1 MPKLKVPDAP
11 PALVEVGMMLYPD
24 CQMGMVHGITDLFH
38 VAGRFAVDHG
48 RDPIRVS
55 HWRLQEDG
63 GFARCFDSHAD
74 EPGGNSPGVIIAPG
88 SLHKLLEAEEVAPYA
103 RWMLD
108 RHAHGATLASNCG
121 GSFALA
127 ATGLLSG
134 RPATTHWYFAE
145 AFRSRF
151 PDVRMEADR
160 MVIDDGDII
169 TAGGLMA
176 WTDLGLR
183 IVERLLG
190 PSVMMETA
198 RFLLID
204 PSGREQKHYASFAP
218 KLTHGDEPVLKVQ
231 HWLQAKGAGPVAV
244 AEMAAEAGMEERTFQ
259 RRFKAATG
267 MTPVEYV
274 QHIRVGKA
282 RELLEF
288 TKRTVD
294 QIAWSV
300 GYEDAAAFRK
310 LFHRI
315 TGLSPGE
322 YRQRFQVPQVAAAAA
337 AA

>member
-1 MPKLKVPDAP
+1 MPRLKLPDAP
-11 PALVEVGMMLYPD
+11 QTLVEVGMMLYPD

-38 VAGRFAVDHG
+38 IAGRFAVDHG
-48 RDPIRVS
+48 RQPIRVS
-55 HWRLQEDG
+55 HWRMQEGG
-63 GFARCFDSHAD
+63 GFARCFDSHPD
-74 EPGGNSPGVIIAPG
+74 EPAANSPSVIVTPG
-88 SLHKLLEAEEVAPYA
+88 SLHRLLEAEEVAPYA
-103 RWMLD
+103 RWLVD
-108 RHAHGATLASNCG
+108 RHAQGTVLASNCG

-134 RPATTHWYFAE
+134 RPATTHWFFAE
-145 AFRSRF
+145 EFKARF
-151 PDVRMEADR
+151 PDVRLEADR
-160 MVIDDGDII
+160 MVIDEGDII

-204 PSGREQKHYASFAP
+204 PSGREQKNYASFAP

-231 HWLQAKGAGPVAV
+231 HWLQAKGAGPVVLAD
-244 AEMAAEAGMEERTFQ
+244 MAAEAGMEERTFQ

-294 QIAWSV
+294 QIAWAV

-315 TGLSPGE
+315 TGLSPQE
-322 YRQRFQVPQVAAAAA
+322 YRQRFSAPHPVAEAA
-337 AA
+337 

>member
-1 MPKLKVPDAP
+1 MPRLKVPDAP
-11 PALVEVGMMLYPD
+11 SALVEVGMMLYPD
-24 CQMGMVHGITDLFH
+24 CQIGMVHGITDLFH

-48 RDPIRVS
+48 RPPIRVS
-55 HWRLQEDG
+55 HWRLQAGG
-63 GFARCFDSHAD
+63 GFARCFDSHPD
-74 EPGGNSPGVIIAPG
+74 EPAGNSPAVLIAPG

-103 RWMLD
+103 RWLLD
-108 RHAHGATLASNCG
+108 RHAQGTVLASNCG
-121 GSFALA
+121 GAFALA
-127 ATGLLSG
+127 ATGLLAG
-134 RPATTHWYFAE
+134 RPATTHWFFAE
-145 AFRSRF
+145 EFRARF
-151 PDVRMEADR
+151 PDVRLEADR
-160 MVIDDGDII
+160 IVVDDGDIV

-198 RFLLID
+198 RFFLID
-204 PSGREQKHYASFAP
+204 PGGREQKNYATFAP
-218 KLTHGDEPVLKVQ
+218 RLTHGDEPILKVQ
-231 HWLQAKGAGPVAV
+231 HWLQGKEGRVNGVAD
-244 AEMAAEAGMEERTFQ
+244 MAREAGLEERTFQ

-274 QHIRVGKA
+274 QHLRVGKA

-310 LFHRI
+310 LFHRL
-315 TGLSPGE
+315 TGLSPND
-322 YRQRFQVPQVAAAAA
+322 YRQRFSPSRALAKEA
-337 AA
+337 

>member
-1 MPKLKVPDAP
+1 MPGLKVPDAP
-11 PALVEVGMMLYPD
+11 QALVEVGMMLYPD
-24 CQMGMVHGITDLFH
+24 CQTGMVHGITDLFH
-38 VAGRFAVDHG
+38 IAGRFAVDHG
-48 RDPIRVS
+48 RAPIRVS
-55 HWRLQEDG
+55 HWQMQQGG
-63 GFARCFDSHAD
+63 GFARCFDTHPD
-74 EPGGNSPGVIIAPG
+74 EAAANSPSVIVTPG
-88 SLHKLLEAEEVAPYA
+88 SLHRLLEAEEVAPYA
-103 RWMLD
+103 RWLVD
-108 RHAHGATLASNCG
+108 RHAHGTVLASNCG

-134 RPATTHWYFAE
+134 RPATTHWFFAE
-145 AFRSRF
+145 EFRARF
-151 PDVRMEADR
+151 PDVRLEADR
-160 MVIDDGDII
+160 MVIDEGDII

-204 PSGREQKHYASFAP
+204 PSGREQKNYASFAP
-218 KLTHGDEPVLKVQ
+218 KLTHGDEAVLKVQ
-231 HWLQAKGAGPVAV
+231 HWLQAKGVGPVAV

-259 RRFKAATG
+259 RRFKAATA

-288 TKRTVD
+288 TRRTVD
-294 QIAWSV
+294 QIAWTV

-315 TGLSPGE
+315 TGLSPQE
-322 YRQRFQVPQVAAAAA
+322 YRQRFSTPNPVAEAA
-337 AA
+337 

>member
-1 MPKLKVPDAP
+1 MPKLTLPDAATVP
-11 PALVEVGMMLYPD
+11 LIEVGLMIYPD
-24 CQMGMVHGITDLFH
+24 CQMGMIHGITDLFD

-48 RDPIRVS
+48 RKPIRVS

-63 GFARCFDSHAD
+63 GLGRCRDSHPR
-74 EPGGNSPGVIIAPG
+74 EPAGNSPAVIIAPG
-88 SLHKLLEAEEVAPYA
+88 SLHKLLEPGEVEPYA
-103 RWMLD
+103 RWLLD
-108 RHAHGATLASNCG
+108 RHAHGTVLASNCG
-121 GSFALA
+121 GAFALA
-127 ATGLLSG
+127 ATGRLAGL
-134 RPATTHWYFAE
+134 PATTHWFFAE
-145 AFRSRF
+145 EFKRRF

-160 MVIDDGDII
+160 MVVDDGDIV

-190 PSVMMETA
+190 PTVMIETA

-204 PSGREQKHYASFAP
+204 PSGREQKNYASFAP
-218 KLTHGDEPVLKVQ
+218 PLTHGDEPILKVQ
-231 HWLQAKGAGPVAV
+231 HWLQARGAGAVAV
-244 AEMAAEAGMEERTFQ
+244 AEMAGEAGMEERTFQ

-288 TKRTVD
+288 TRRTVD

-310 LFHRI
+310 LFHRL
-315 TGLSPGE
+315 TGLSPHE
-322 YRQRFQVPQVAAAAA
+322 YRQRFSTPESLTKAA
-337 AA
+337 